1 MEKKL
6 WELINPSDPI
16 TFLATEHEAALI
28 ADRALAALYFVKNA
42 ETDAEPEVED
52 LRAWYDKLWF
62 SKEQI
67 LSLADA
73 YESFLV
79 GDRAEFERRIAG
91 AGPEKRAVL
100 HAEWHNEK
108 CSSMND
114 ICAKFWE
121 AGRNIRAT
129 EPDDPNT
136 IPLAAG

>member
-6 WELINPSDPI
+6 WELVNPSDPI
-16 TFLATEHEAALI
+16 TFLATDHEAALI
-28 ADRALAALYFVKNA
+28 ADRALAALYFVRNV
-42 ETDAEPEVED
+42 ETDAAPEVED

-79 GDRAEFERRIAG
+79 GDRAEFEERVKG
-91 AGPEKRAVL
+91 AGPEKRAIL
-100 HAEWHNEK
+100 HREWHEEK
-108 CSSMND
+108 GTSIND

-121 AGRNIRAT
+121 AGVKIRAT